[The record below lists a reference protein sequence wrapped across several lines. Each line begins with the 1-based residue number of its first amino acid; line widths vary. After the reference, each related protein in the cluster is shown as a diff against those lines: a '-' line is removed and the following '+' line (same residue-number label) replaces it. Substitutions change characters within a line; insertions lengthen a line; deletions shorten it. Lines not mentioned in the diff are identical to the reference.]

1 MRNNKFRLITFACVI
16 ILIGVGWTLFQNQV
30 LFQNQNNLQKQPK
43 TKVVDSLQIVSTN
56 PNPLDEAT
64 ILPTQ
69 AIEITF
75 NKPIFRSEFK
85 HKFDPEV
92 DHDVEVVNEEN
103 QEYGK
108 LFRIVFKKPLEFGSG
123 YTLFIEQNTHSED
136 KQTLE
141 KNYQYHFKT
150 IKYSGI

>member
-1 MRNNKFRLITFACVI
+1 MQRYNKLI
-16 ILIGVGWTLFQNQV
+16 ILIAIFAAIASILF
-30 LFQNQNNLQKQPK
+30 LRLPKESDIKQ
-43 TKVVDSLQIVSTN
+43 TTNEIQYLQIISTS
-56 PNPLDEAT
+56 PSPLDEAT

-108 LFRIVFKKPLEFGSG
+108 LLRIVFKKPLEFGSG